1 MPRTNGI
8 GEDRM
13 SETILVVDDNEDTLK
28 IVGKILAVERY
39 RVKTAKDGQ
48 EALRSIDNET
58 PALILLDIMIPKI
71 DGFEVCRTI
80 RGNPLLDHIPI
91 LIISA
96 RIDDAAQQKASALG
110 ANGYLVKPII
120 PADILQ
126 KVKDH
131 LTPIP

>member
-1 MPRTNGI
+1 
-8 GEDRM
+8 M

-39 RVKTAKDGQ
+39 QVKTAKDGQ

-80 RGNPLLDHIPI
+80 RGNPLMDHIPI

-96 RIDDAAQQKASALG
+96 RIDDAAQQKASTLG

-131 LTPIP
+131 LTPIH

>member
-1 MPRTNGI
+1 
-8 GEDRM
+8 M

-39 RVKTAKDGQ
+39 QVKTAKDGQ

-80 RGNPLLDHIPI
+80 RGNPLMDHIPI

-96 RIDDAAQQKASALG
+96 RIDDAAQRKASTLG

-131 LTPIP
+131 LTPIY

>member
-1 MPRTNGI
+1 
-8 GEDRM
+8 M

-39 RVKTAKDGQ
+39 QVKTAKDGQ

-80 RGNPLLDHIPI
+80 RGNPLMDHIPI

-96 RIDDAAQQKASALG
+96 RIDDAAQRKASTLG

-120 PADILQ
+120 SADILQ

>member
-1 MPRTNGI
+1 
-8 GEDRM
+8 M

-71 DGFEVCRTI
+71 DGFEAKQHFWQCPGCQAWDSYPPRRVEE
-80 RGNPLLDHIPI
+80 L
-91 LIISA
+91 
-96 RIDDAAQQKASALG
+96 
-110 ANGYLVKPII
+110 
-120 PADILQ
+120 
-126 KVKDH
+126 
-131 LTPIP
+131 

>member
-1 MPRTNGI
+1 
-8 GEDRM
+8 M

>member
-1 MPRTNGI
+1 
-8 GEDRM
+8 M

-28 IVGKILAVERY
+28 IVGKILAIERY
-39 RVKTAKDGQ
+39 QIKTAKDGQ
-48 EALRSIDNET
+48 EALQSIDNET

-80 RGNPLLDHIPI
+80 RGNPLMDHIPI

-96 RIDDAAQQKASALG
+96 RIDDAAQRKASTLG

>member
-1 MPRTNGI
+1 
-8 GEDRM
+8 M

-39 RVKTAKDGQ
+39 QVKTAKDGQ

-58 PALILLDIMIPKI
+58 PALILLDIMLPKI

-80 RGNPLLDHIPI
+80 RGNPLMDHIPI

-96 RIDDAAQQKASALG
+96 RIDDAAQRKASTLG
-110 ANGYLVKPII
+110 ANGYLIKPII
-120 PADILQ
+120 PTDILQ

>member
-1 MPRTNGI
+1 MPRTNEI

-39 RVKTAKDGQ
+39 QVKTAKDGQ

-80 RGNPLLDHIPI
+80 RGNPLMDHIPI

-96 RIDDAAQQKASALG
+96 RIDDAAQRKASTLG

>member
-1 MPRTNGI
+1 
-8 GEDRM
+8 M

-39 RVKTAKDGQ
+39 QIKTAKDGQ
-48 EALRSIDNET
+48 EALQSIDNET

-80 RGNPLLDHIPI
+80 RGNPLTDHIPI

-96 RIDDAAQQKASALG
+96 RIDDAAQRKASTLG